1 MDMKRH
7 MEGTRAPRRA
17 PPETWDDVAN
27 VVPAITAGEAEE
39 FWAKEARERSKATA
53 IEQRQQATMRSAAA
67 ASTYEQKLR
76 AEREQLDDLSREM
89 HEVAV
94 SEALFRREEQKRMR
108 DTWEAQLHEKRVDV
122 L

>member
-1 MDMKRH
+1 M
-7 MEGTRAPRRA
+7 
-17 PPETWDDVAN
+17 
-27 VVPAITAGEAEE
+27 PAITSAEAEE